1 MRPATAIPVIRC
13 RACGRLVLPPQYA
26 CDACGCSEFDSAEI
40 PGRGRVYSHTT
51 IRVAPEAFAGQVPYA
66 VVLVDLESNLRIT
79 ARVTPGNDEL
89 IEVGREL
96 DFDHLDADTGYWFR
110 LVS

>member
-13 RACGRLVLPPQYA
+13 RTCGRIGLPPQYA
-26 CDACGCSEFDSAEI
+26 CDECGCGETDPAEI

-79 ARVTPGNDEL
+79 ARVTPGNEEL
-89 IEVGREL
+89 IDVGREL
-96 DFDHLDADTGYWFR
+96 VFDRLDPDTGYWFR
-110 LVS
+110 VVP